1 VSGHELHEAASS
13 GFARGAEE
21 YERGRPEYPAA
32 AADWLAERLD
42 LREGRTV
49 VDLAAGTGKL
59 TRLLTRTGARVI
71 AVEPVAEMR
80 ALIGPPAELLDG
92 TAEAMPLADASAD
105 AVTVAQAFHWF
116 DPQPAVAE
124 IRRVLRPG
132 GALAIVWNSR
142 TDDDPLNIAIREL
155 IEPYRGDAPTHR
167 NRPWRDALG
176 APDEER
182 EFDNPQ
188 HVEAGALGERV
199 ASISF
204 ISRLPDAKRA
214 EVTAKVRA
222 LAGGKPVTIPQR
234 TQVQLFRLG
243 AC

>member
-1 VSGHELHEAASS
+1 
-13 GFARGAEE
+13 
-21 YERGRPEYPAA
+21 
-32 AADWLAERLD
+32 
-42 LREGRTV
+42 
-49 VDLAAGTGKL
+49 
-59 TRLLTRTGARVI
+59 
-71 AVEPVAEMR
+71 
-80 ALIGPPAELLDG
+80 
-92 TAEAMPLADASAD
+92 MPLGDASAD

-124 IRRVLRPG
+124 IRRVVRPG

-167 NRPWRDALG
+167 NRPWKDALG
-176 APDEER
+176 TPDEER

-188 HVEAGALGERV
+188 HVEVGALGERV

-204 ISRLPDAKRA
+204 ISRLPDAQRA
-214 EVTAKVRA
+214 EVTAKVRD
-222 LAGGKPVTIPQR
+222 LAGGRPVTIPQR